1 MVSAHHNGDSPLL
14 QAAVLAAVE
23 LYLADEAA
31 IEAPRKAGSRW
42 RAAERPFLKQPTLWR
57 ALARAESRHTMSAFK
72 NASGT

>member
-1 MVSAHHNGDSPLL
+1 MVFADRNGDSPVLR
-14 QAAVLAAVE
+14 AVVLAAVD

-31 IEAPRKAGSRW
+31 VEAPRKTGSRW

-57 ALARAESRHTMSAFK
+57 TLAWAESRHTMSTFK